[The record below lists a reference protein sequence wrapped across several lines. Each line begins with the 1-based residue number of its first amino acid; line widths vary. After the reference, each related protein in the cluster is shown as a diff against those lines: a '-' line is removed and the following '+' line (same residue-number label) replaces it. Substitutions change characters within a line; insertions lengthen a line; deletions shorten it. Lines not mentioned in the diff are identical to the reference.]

1 MPKKNSINIVDMI
14 SLFFDKEIKFK
25 IIITK

>member
-1 MPKKNSINIVDMI
+1 MPKKNTVNRVDMI
-14 SLFFDKEIKFK
+14 FLFFDKEIKFK

>member
-1 MPKKNSINIVDMI
+1 MPKKNPFNRVDMI
-14 SLFFDKEIKFK
+14 FLFFDKEIKFK

>member
-1 MPKKNSINIVDMI
+1 MPKKNPVNRVDMI
-14 SLFFDKEIKFK
+14 FLFFDKEIKFK